1 MCRAPEPNTVPL
13 PMDELALIQDVVQR
27 LDRAGLAC
35 MLTGSMAMSFYAEP
49 RMTRDVDLVLEMED
63 ADAERVHAL
72 FEDDYYVSL
81 QAVREAVEHASMFNV
96 IHSESL
102 IKVDLII
109 RKDEPYRRV
118 EFARRQP
125 VRIGDVE
132 VYLVSKEDLIL
143 SKLVW
148 AKDSQSEQQLRD
160 VQNLIGTGYD
170 RDYLEGWLHELG
182 LYPWVHRF
190 LS

>member
-1 MCRAPEPNTVPL
+1 
-13 PMDELALIQDVVQR
+13 MDELGLIQDVVQR
-27 LDRAGLAC
+27 LDRVGLAY

-49 RMTRDVDLVLEMED
+49 RMTRAVDLVVEMER
-63 ADAERVHAL
+63 ADAEGVHAL

-81 QAVREAVEHASMFNV
+81 DAIREAVQHASMFNV

-102 IKVDLII
+102 IKVDLIV
-109 RKDEPYRRV
+109 RKDEPYRRA
-118 EFARRQP
+118 EFARRHP
-125 VRIGDVE
+125 VQIDDLE

-160 VQNLIGTGYD
+160 VQNLVDTGYD
-170 RDYLEGWLHELG
+170 QAYLDRWLHELG
-182 LYPWVHRF
+182 LYPWATRY